1 MISDKSHIKYSDLLI
16 DYLDGTTSD
25 SETAEVESWIAES
38 KENKAFFEEITRTW
52 DNDVPLV
59 EVDSALNKFYDRIE
73 KRKGKITEKTHE
85 PIPLHAIREVQV
97 EKQQNKQTKVFSL
110 KFITQIAAVLMMG
123 IGIGYVWNNMSTTPD
138 TGVIADASATPDETV
153 TSVPVVEIASTDQ
166 ILDGNV
172 LPDGSIMHLQKNS
185 SISYPETFDGEIRS
199 VTLNEGAVFCEVEH
213 KMNDAV
219 FLVHAGN
226 TTVQV
231 VGTKFLVEKKP
242 NGDVSVFVEEGL
254 VVVYKNDEQIK
265 QVLVRKGE
273 KAVSKV
279 DTEGVTV
286 MHNDD
291 LNIMSWHSR
300 DLTFQR
306 MKMSEVVKLM
316 STVYN
321 TNIKIEQEEILE
333 YELTAKFD
341 DATAVEVLFYIGEI
355 FNLEVKK
362 EDDSFLI
369 FTR

>member
-16 DYLDGTTSD
+16 EYLEGTTSD
-25 SETAEVESWIAES
+25 SEKAEVESWIAES
-38 KENKAFFEEITRTW
+38 KENKAFLDKVKQTW
-52 DNDVPLV
+52 NNDVPHV
-59 EVDSALNKFYDRIE
+59 EVDSALNKFRNRIE
-73 KRKGKITEKTHE
+73 KREGEKTHE
-85 PIPLHAIREVQV
+85 PIPFQAKHEAQV
-97 EKQQNKQTKVFSL
+97 EKQPEKQHNNQTKVISL
-110 KFITQIAAVLMMG
+110 KFITQIAAVLMIG
-123 IGIGYVWNNMSTTPD
+123 ISIGYVGTNMADTSVVTVATVSPD
-138 TGVIADASATPDETV
+138 TLSTSTPLI
-153 TSVPVVEIASTDQ
+153 EIASTDKV
-166 ILDGNV
+166 LDDIN

-185 SISYPETFDGEIRS
+185 SISYPKNFNGEIRA

-219 FLVHAGN
+219 FLLHAGN

-254 VVVYKNDEQIK
+254 VVVYKNDNQIK
-265 QVLVRKGE
+265 QVIVRRGE
-273 KAVSKV
+273 KADSKI

-286 MHNDD
+286 KNNDD

-306 MKMSEVVKLM
+306 MKMSEVVELM
-316 STVYN
+316 NSVYN
-321 TNIKIEQEEILE
+321 TSIIIKEQEILE

-355 FNLEVKK
+355 FNLEVEK
-362 EDDSFLI
+362 EDGSFLI
-369 FTR
+369 FAR